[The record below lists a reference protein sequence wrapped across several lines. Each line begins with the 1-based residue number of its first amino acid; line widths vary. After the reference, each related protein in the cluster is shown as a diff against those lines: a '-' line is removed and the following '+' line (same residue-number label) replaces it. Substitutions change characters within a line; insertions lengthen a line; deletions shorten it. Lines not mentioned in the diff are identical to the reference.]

1 MSQFYILVI
10 SYKANE
16 VFLVE
21 AFRLCRRSFCRR
33 TGSFFGEQIS
43 L

>member
-1 MSQFYILVI
+1 MLQFYILVI
-10 SYKANE
+10 LYKANE

-21 AFRLCRRSFCRR
+21 AFRLYHRSFCRR
-33 TGSFFGEQIS
+33 ASGFFGEQVS